1 MQLSLNLDLEPCQN
15 HEAKL
20 LANDLCLHEGWI
32 NWDSAYEF
40 AWQTIEG
47 ADRQLKIGGTD

>member
-1 MQLSLNLDLEPCQN
+1 MQLDLNLDLKISKN

-20 LANDLCLHEGWI
+20 IANDLCEYEGWI
-32 NWDSAYEF
+32 NWDAAYEF

-47 ADRQLKIGGTD
+47 ES

>member
-20 LANDLCLHEGWI
+20 LANDLCEYEGWI
-32 NWDSAYEF
+32 NWDGAYEF

-47 ADRQLKIGGTD
+47 ENQ

>member
-1 MQLSLNLDLEPCQN
+1 MQLILNLDLEPCQN

-20 LANDLCLHEGWI
+20 LANDLCEYEGWI
-32 NWDSAYEF
+32 NWDGAYEF

-47 ADRQLKIGGTD
+47 ENK